1 MYVEIIATKLKAF
14 VAADSQVPLDD
25 GDFTC
30 DVHLFEAGYLDSLSL
45 VRLLAF
51 VEADFTV
58 QLDETQLFSE
68 EFTTINGIASL
79 IEAALPADKPAAE
92 ATPEVEPTLDPD
104 TLPGLKRPGL
114 SGWFSKVRTF
124 GR

>member
-1 MYVEIIATKLKAF
+1 MYVENIATKLKAF

-25 GDFTC
+25 GEFTC

-79 IEAALPADKPAAE
+79 IEAALPADKLAAE

-104 TLPGLKRPGL
+104 TLPGWKRPGL
-114 SGWFSKVRTF
+114 SGWFSKVRSF